1 MTSQGESHAVNRPP
15 FFTGSNYTYWKVK
28 MRAFLQS
35 IDERVWEQVVNGLSP
50 LAENTTQ
57 LPNMDTFKT
66 LNSKG
71 LNAIFLLYVMMFF
84 LILLTVLM

>member
-1 MTSQGESHAVNRPP
+1 
-15 FFTGSNYTYWKVK
+15 

-57 LPNMDTFKT
+57 LPNTDTSKT

-71 LNAIFLLYVMMFF
+71 LNAIFSAICDDVFPHIANCTDVKTACD
-84 LILLTVLM
+84 IL